1 LVSKTFLH
9 VQSPRG
15 RELDS
20 KLRRYSKLGGRRIRP
35 LNFNDLPLV
44 TDFCEELIYSS
55 PSTWINV
62 TNTVSHLKAD
72 PSFVLGLSIPSTD
85 VDSRI
90 SHNLPLPD
98 FDETGLI
105 GRDDLVEQVKKLCLG
120 GFPVIS
126 IVGEGGIGKSA
137 LALKVAYELLDD
149 PKSKF
154 DAIIWVTSKTTQ
166 ITVNEIRDIR
176 GAITD
181 SIGVISEISSQLGTS
196 TTTQP
201 LEEIAE
207 YLSTF
212 KIALFI
218 DNLETIMDDTIRTFV
233 GALPEG
239 SKIIITSR
247 IGLGAYE
254 YPIKLSGM
262 AEKYASELLRNLSKL
277 RNVPLLLRQDEAT
290 VRRFVN
296 RMHLDLPLTCPH

>member
-1 LVSKTFLH
+1 CSSSCPSSWVHGL
-9 VQSPRG
+9 
-15 RELDS
+15 
-20 KLRRYSKLGGRRIRP
+20 YSFSWYG
-35 LNFNDLPLV
+35 
-44 TDFCEELIYSS
+44 S
-55 PSTWINV
+55 
-62 TNTVSHLKAD
+62 
-72 PSFVLGLSIPSTD
+72 
-85 VDSRI
+85 
-90 SHNLPLPD
+90 
-98 FDETGLI
+98 
-105 GRDDLVEQVKKLCLG
+105 
-120 GFPVIS
+120 
-126 IVGEGGIGKSA
+126 VGAGH
-137 LALKVAYELLDD
+137 DD

-262 AEKYASELLRNLSKL
+262 AEKYASELLRNLSS
-277 RNVPLLLRQDEAT
+277 RP
-290 VRRFVN
+290 
-296 RMHLDLPLTCPH
+296 